1 MIAWVPGSSPSV
13 GSPRASA
20 RLSVKSGT
28 VSIQSALAAAA
39 ALLAL
44 ALAMS
49 TYERWLAARRP
60 HELAWTVSLAMFF
73 VGAAALWFGAANGWD
88 EAAFRVFYL
97 FGAVINVPFLALGT
111 LYLLGDRRRADRWAA
126 AVALAS
132 AFAAGVVLETPLRAP
147 VPADRLPQGSEVFG
161 VLPRVL
167 AAVAS
172 GVGATV
178 VLGGAVW
185 SAWRFWRRRQAMA
198 PAAARAGPSP
208 VPAGRLAGANLL
220 IAAGTLVLGAGGL
233 FNSVLDAM
241 EAFALTL
248 LVGIGLIFTGFL
260 VATSAPRARAAR
272 ADRTEPPAKEPV
284 VDRVRAKYS

>member
-1 MIAWVPGSSPSV
+1 MS
-13 GSPRASA
+13 
-20 RLSVKSGT
+20 T
-28 VSIQSALAAAA
+28 QSALAAAA
-39 ALLAL
+39 ALVAL

-88 EAAFRVFYL
+88 DITFRVFYL
-97 FGAVINVPFLALGT
+97 FGAVVDVPFLALGT
-111 LYLLGDRRRADRWAA
+111 VYLLGDRRKADRWTAA
-126 AVALAS
+126 IALAS
-132 AFAAGVVLETPLRAP
+132 AFAAGVVLEAPLRAP
-147 VPADRLPQGSEVFG
+147 VPSDRLPQGSDVFG

-185 SAWRFWRRRQAMA
+185 SAWRFWRRRH
-198 PAAARAGPSP
+198 AGDSP

-248 LVGIGLIFTGFL
+248 LVGIGLIFAGFL
-260 VATSAPRARAAR
+260 VATAGPRIRPARQDPA
-272 ADRTEPPAKEPV
+272 EPAEKEPV
-284 VDRVRAKYS
+284 VGRVGAKYS

>member
-1 MIAWVPGSSPSV
+1 
-13 GSPRASA
+13 
-20 RLSVKSGT
+20 
-28 VSIQSALAAAA
+28 VSTQSALAAAA
-39 ALLAL
+39 ALVAL
-44 ALAMS
+44 ALAMC

-88 EAAFRVFYL
+88 DATFRVFYL
-97 FGAVINVPFLALGT
+97 FGAVVNVPFLALGT
-111 LYLLGDRRRADRWAA
+111 VYLLGDRRLADRWAA

-132 AFAAGVVLETPLRAP
+132 AFAAGVVLEAPLHGTIP
-147 VPADRLPQGSEVFG
+147 PDRLPRGSEVFG
-161 VLPRVL
+161 ALPRVF

-172 GVGATV
+172 GAGAIV
-178 VLGGAVW
+178 VLAGAVW
-185 SAWRFWRRRQAMA
+185 SAWRFWRRR
-198 PAAARAGPSP
+198 RVGSSL

-248 LVGIGLIFTGFL
+248 LVGIGLIFAGFL
-260 VATSAPRARAAR
+260 VATARPRTRPAQE
-272 ADRTEPPAKEPV
+272 EPPGTADKEPV
-284 VDRVRAKYS
+284 VGRVGAKYS

>member
-1 MIAWVPGSSPSV
+1 
-13 GSPRASA
+13 
-20 RLSVKSGT
+20 
-28 VSIQSALAAAA
+28 VSTQSALAAAA
-39 ALLAL
+39 ALVAL

-73 VGAAALWFGAANGWD
+73 VGATALWFGAANGWD
-88 EAAFRVFYL
+88 DVSFRVFYL
-97 FGAVINVPFLALGT
+97 FGAVANVPFLALGT
-111 LYLLGDRRRADRWAA
+111 VYLLGDRRRADRWAA

-132 AFAAGVVLETPLRAP
+132 AFAAGVVLEAPLRAP
-147 VPADRLPQGSEVFG
+147 VPSDRLPQGSEVFG

-185 SAWRFWRRRQAMA
+185 SAWRFWRRR
-198 PAAARAGPSP
+198 RAPSP

-248 LVGIGLIFTGFL
+248 LVGIALLFAGFL
-260 VATSAPRARAAR
+260 VATAGPRIRPAGQ
-272 ADRTEPPAKEPV
+272 EPVEPVEKEPV
-284 VDRVRAKYS
+284 VDRVGAKYS